1 MSKWTLIRK
10 TEAFPKCR
18 LQNLWEGCFKMKV
31 DHCKNQGATMF
42 DFEKPIVKLK
52 VEIQIEQHYNDSRK
66 RRSADL
72 ALAREWS
79 QNMIRQENPGGGVGR
94 IRRYSS

>member
-10 TEAFPKCR
+10 TQPTKKYS

-52 VEIQIEQHYNDSRK
+52 VRIEIEQHYKTLWRLRDVI
-66 RRSADL
+66 D
-72 ALAREWS
+72 
-79 QNMIRQENPGGGVGR
+79 
-94 IRRYSS
+94 